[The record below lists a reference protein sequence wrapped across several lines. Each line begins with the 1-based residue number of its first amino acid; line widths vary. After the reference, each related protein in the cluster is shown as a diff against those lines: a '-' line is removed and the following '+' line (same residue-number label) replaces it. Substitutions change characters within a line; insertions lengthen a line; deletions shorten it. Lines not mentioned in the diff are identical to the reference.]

1 MKMGFKDPK
10 LDDRQ
15 RAALD
20 AKKALLDKF
29 KSQPGPGHPEY
40 EARKKER
47 EAVIA
52 ARAARDAAK
61 EAEAREKERL
71 AEARTAGSRPQASGG
86 TRPQGSGAHRA
97 GRAREGRRGPEEGRA
112 RRQIR
117 RPQGARQEALR
128 ASTSA
133 GAEPAPGY
141 CLTGR
146 PRHRPRP
153 CAGRTAA
160 ASGSA
165 SIHSQRAP
173 RSRATL
179 RRPVEQL
186 PADAGADRRWRDEQF
201 CEVGVFAIDDDLDDA
216 GHRRRPRPRP
226 AATTPQSPR
235 ATASAPRGTPA

>member
-71 AEARTAGSRPQASGG
+71 AEV
-86 TRPQGSGAHRA
+86 
-97 GRAREGRRGPEEGRA
+97 E
-112 RRQIR
+112 
-117 RPQGARQEALR
+117 RQEAARKLQEELDRKDRERIEREEREKEEEALKKAERDAKYAARKAR
-128 ASTSA
+128 AKK
-133 GAEPAPGY
+133 
-141 CLTGR
+141 R
-146 PRHRPRP
+146 
-153 CAGRTAA
+153 
-160 ASGSA
+160 
-165 SIHSQRAP
+165 
-173 RSRATL
+173 
-179 RRPVEQL
+179 
-186 PADAGADRRWRDEQF
+186 
-201 CEVGVFAIDDDLDDA
+201 
-216 GHRRRPRPRP
+216 
-226 AATTPQSPR
+226 
-235 ATASAPRGTPA
+235 

>member
-71 AEARTAGSRPQASGG
+71 AEA
-86 TRPQGSGAHRA
+86 
-97 GRAREGRRGPEEGRA
+97 E
-112 RRQIR
+112 
-117 RPQGARQEALR
+117 RQEAARKLQEELDRKDRERIEREEREKEEEALKKAERDAKYAARKAR
-128 ASTSA
+128 AKK
-133 GAEPAPGY
+133 
-141 CLTGR
+141 R
-146 PRHRPRP
+146 
-153 CAGRTAA
+153 
-160 ASGSA
+160 
-165 SIHSQRAP
+165 
-173 RSRATL
+173 
-179 RRPVEQL
+179 
-186 PADAGADRRWRDEQF
+186 
-201 CEVGVFAIDDDLDDA
+201 
-216 GHRRRPRPRP
+216 
-226 AATTPQSPR
+226 
-235 ATASAPRGTPA
+235 